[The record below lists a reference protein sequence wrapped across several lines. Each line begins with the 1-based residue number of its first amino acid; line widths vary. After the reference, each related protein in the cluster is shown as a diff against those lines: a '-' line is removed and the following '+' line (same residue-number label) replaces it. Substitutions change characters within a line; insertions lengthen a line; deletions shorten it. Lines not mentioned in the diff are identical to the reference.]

1 MDTFNTNGN
10 INLVQIGKKV
20 DYTIMTNMW
29 NFYVYLSDMEDLE
42 IQILN
47 DGHIVGLSRVPI
59 SLRTAK
65 EVMNP

>member
-1 MDTFNTNGN
+1 
-10 INLVQIGKKV
+10 
-20 DYTIMTNMW
+20 MW